1 MTWKRAAAGG
11 VVFAICLMSVARASA
26 QTETGKIAGRI
37 SDEQGGALPGVA
49 ITATAVTTSVSR
61 TTTTDGTGAYLF
73 ANVQPAEYEIKAELS
88 GFRTVIARTTVAVGA
103 AVTVD
108 VKLPIGGLEETVHV
122 APQESSINVRTAEMT
137 TTISQTQLR
146 ELPTITR
153 NPYAL
158 AELAGTASDQDP
170 SGRGAGI
177 SLNGLRGASTN
188 VLLDGA
194 ANNDE
199 FVGAVGQSVPLDA
212 VQEFS
217 VIANGFGAQYGRA
230 TGGIVNVLVKSGTNQ
245 LRGSAYEFFRDDK
258 LATNTFDNKARGID
272 KSPFSRH
279 QYGGSLGG
287 PIKRD
292 KAFFFGNVEDIRVRS
307 NTSNIAWVP
316 TPQFIAAS
324 APATQNFFNAYHLV
338 APVSGPTLTRGD
350 ISGVTAD
357 GPFAALPADLPIFG
371 QVQQRLPT
379 DAGGG
384 IPQDTLL
391 AVGKVD
397 VALKPGMTFYARY
410 SLEHSNFLDGS
421 VSNNPWAGFNTGQLT
436 NNHNMLASLTNVWS
450 PHFTTQSKAVFNRLE
465 TQQPLNPGPISPTLY
480 MRSSLT
486 SIDNVN
492 VALPGYLPFA
502 PATAIPVG
510 GPQNF
515 LQLYE
520 DATRVMGR
528 HELRFGGAFTRLL
541 DDRTFGAFETSNE
554 TLGATLGEALDNLV
568 RGQIRQFQG
577 AVDPQGHF
585 PGEARQPSARRAELH
600 AEQPLQRVGGLRER
614 RLARGAAPDGRTS
627 GCATSTSACSTTRIR
642 ASTPTSIPAPERT
655 SSSSCAAAR
664 CRSRRTARSGACGR
678 PTRTTSRRAS
688 ASPGTSSVTGTR
700 ACAAATG
707 SATSG
712 TSTTS
717 RSTSSRIRRTMA
729 VVSLVA
735 GTDVPSLPLTADNA
749 GPLAGTGSITL
760 PRTSLRFVDP
770 NIKTAY
776 AHLWNASFQRELF
789 RTFTASV
796 DYTGS
801 AGRQLYTI
809 GDVNAPGSGAAYLGD
824 LSNGPLGRVN
834 RQYSNLNRRTNG
846 GVSRY
851 DALVLGLDA
860 RRVGSTGL
868 SFTTRYTY
876 GHTKDNLSTT
886 FSESNNNFNLGLLD
900 PFDPRLDYGDADYD
914 IRHRFTGG
922 FVWELP
928 WLRQSTGVVHA
939 LAAGWQVASAVKMQT
954 GAPFTVYDCT
964 NATTRCMRLSVQPG
978 LNRTPACDA
987 RVDRRSELVRLS
999 RPGEPGRRHRQLR
1012 ESPDR
1017 HVRLRTVPVEH
1028 GRPERFPCAGPV
1040 ERGRDLL
1047 EACRHGRRPRPA
1059 AAPRDVQPL
1068 QPRQPVRPA
1077 GRSGRELVD
1086 ADPRLPRRHGSAR
1099 RRGSRGR
1106 PAPDSAR
1113 HPLRFLTEG
1122 LRPSDSPTRA
1132 LARRFAGSLR
1142 SRGSLA
1148 AARSLTSYPGA
1159 LAPRTPHTRSRSPLR
1174 RLAPIAWLTRY
1185 RSFADVC
1192 PRGFAPRTPR
1202 HALSLAASP
1211 ARSDRVAR
1219 SLPLVR

>member
-1 MTWKRAAAGG
+1 MTWKRAAGG
-11 VVFAICLMSVARASA
+11 GMVLAMWLLSAIGASA
-26 QTETGKIAGRI
+26 QTETGRIAGRI
-37 SDEQGGALPGVA
+37 VDEQGGALPGVTV
-49 ITATAVTTSVSR
+49 TATAVKTTVTR
-61 TTTTDGTGAYLF
+61 MTTTDGGGAYLF

-88 GFRTVIARTTVAVGA
+88 GFRTVIARTTVGVGA
-103 AVTVD
+103 AMTVD
-108 VKLPIGGLEETVHV
+108 VKLPIGGLEETVRV
-122 APQESSINVRTAEMT
+122 APQESSINVRTPEMT

-199 FVGAVGQSVPLDA
+199 FVGAVGQAVPLDA

-217 VIANGFGAQYGRA
+217 VIANGFTAQYGRA

-279 QYGGSLGG
+279 QYGGSVGG

-307 NTSNIAWVP
+307 NTSSIAWVP

-324 APATQNFFNAYHLV
+324 APATQNYFNAYHLV
-338 APVSGPTLTRGD
+338 APISGPTLTRGE
-350 ISGVTAD
+350 ISGATPD

-371 QVQQRLPT
+371 QVQQRLPI

-384 IPQDTLL
+384 TPQDTVL

-410 SLEHSNFLDGS
+410 SLEHSNFFDGS

-436 NNHNMLASLTNVWS
+436 NNHNILASLTNVWS
-450 PHFTTQSKAVFNRLE
+450 PRFTTQSKAVFNRLE

-492 VALPGYLPFA
+492 IALPGYLPYA

-520 DATRVMGR
+520 DATRGMGR

-541 DDRTFGAFETSNE
+541 DDRTFGAFATSNE
-554 TLGATLGEALDNLV
+554 TLGATFGEALDNLV
-568 RGQIRQFQG
+568 RGQIRQFQS

-585 PGEARQPSARRAELH
+585 PGEVVNLPLSAPNFTRNNRYNEWAVYASDDWRLAPRVTANLGLRYEYYGVQHNSDPRLDSNFYPGVG
-600 AEQPLQRVGGLRER
+600 ANAFEQLRNGTVQIAQDSPVGGLWAPDKNN
-614 RLARGAAPDGRTS
+614 LAPRVGLAWDVFGDGRTS
-627 GCATSTSACSTTRIR
+627 LRGSYGIGY
-642 ASTPTSIPAPERT
+642 ERNFNN
-655 SSSSCAAAR
+655 
-664 CRSRRTARSGACGR
+664 
-678 PTRTTSRRAS
+678 
-688 ASPGTSSVTGTR
+688 VTFNVIQNPPN
-700 ACAAATG
+700 
-707 SATSG
+707 S
-712 TSTTS
+712 
-717 RSTSSRIRRTMA
+717 A

-735 GTDVPSLPLTADNA
+735 GTDVPSIPLTADNA

-770 NIKTAY
+770 DIKTGY
-776 AHLWNASFQRELF
+776 AHLWNVSFQRELF

-801 AGRQLYTI
+801 AGRALYTI
-809 GDVNAPGSGAAYLGD
+809 GDVNAPGSGPAYLGD

-834 RQYSNLNRRTNG
+834 TQYSNLNRRTNG
-846 GVSRY
+846 GESRY

-860 RRVGSTGL
+860 HRVGSTGL

-876 GHTKDNLSTT
+876 GHAKDNLSTT

-900 PFDPRLDYGDADYD
+900 PFNPRLDYGDADYD

-928 WLRQSTGVVHA
+928 WLQQSTGVLHA

-964 NATTRCMRLSVQPG
+964 NANTRCMRLLVQPG
-978 LNRTPACDA
+978 LNRTPGSTLAPTGDPNSFVYLDLANQTAGIGSYANPLTGSSDFGPFPSNMDVRNSFRSPGLWNVDA
-987 RVDRRSELVRLS
+987 IFSKRVHF
-999 RPGEPGRRHRQLR
+999 GGRGLQLR
-1012 ESPDR
+1012 LETYNLFN
-1017 HVRLRTVPVEH
+1017 HANLFVRQDAVDVSASTQILA
-1028 GRPERFPCAGPV
+1028 F
-1040 ERGRDLL
+1040 RGDT
-1047 EACRHGRRPRPA
+1047 G
-1059 AAPRDVQPL
+1059 PRDGAVQGDG
-1068 QPRQPVRPA
+1068 Q
-1077 GRSGRELVD
+1077 
-1086 ADPRLPRRHGSAR
+1086 RRIQLGI
-1099 RRGSRGR
+1099 
-1106 PAPDSAR
+1106 
-1113 HPLRFLTEG
+1113 RF
-1122 LRPSDSPTRA
+1122 D
-1132 LARRFAGSLR
+1132 F
-1142 SRGSLA
+1142 
-1148 AARSLTSYPGA
+1148 
-1159 LAPRTPHTRSRSPLR
+1159 
-1174 RLAPIAWLTRY
+1174 
-1185 RSFADVC
+1185 
-1192 PRGFAPRTPR
+1192 
-1202 HALSLAASP
+1202 
-1211 ARSDRVAR
+1211 
-1219 SLPLVR
+1219 

>member
-1 MTWKRAAAGG
+1 
-11 VVFAICLMSVARASA
+11 
-26 QTETGKIAGRI
+26 
-37 SDEQGGALPGVA
+37 
-49 ITATAVTTSVSR
+49 VSR

-108 VKLPIGGLEETVHV
+108 VKLPIGGLEETVRV
-122 APQESSINVRTAEMT
+122 APQESSINLRTAEMT

-324 APATQNFFNAYHLV
+324 APATQSFFNAYHLV
-338 APVSGPTLTRGD
+338 APISGPTLTRGD

-371 QVQQRLPT
+371 QVQQHLPT

-397 VALKPGMTFYARY
+397 VALKPGMTFFARY

-421 VSNNPWAGFNTGQLT
+421 VSNNPWAGFNTGQST
-436 NNHNMLASLTNVWS
+436 NNHNMLASLTTVWS

-465 TQQPLNPGPISPTLY
+465 TRQPLNPGPISPTLY

-585 PGEARQPSARRAELH
+585 PGEAVNLPLGAPNFTRNNRYNEWAVYASDDWRVAPRVTANLGLRYEYYGVQHNADPRLDSNFYPGAGAN
-600 AEQPLQRVGGLRER
+600 AFEQIRNGSVQIAPDSPVGGLWAPDKNNFAPRV
-614 RLARGAAPDGRTS
+614 GAAWDVTGDGRTS
-627 GCATSTSACSTTRIR
+627 LRGSYGIGY
-642 ASTPTSIPAPERT
+642 ERNFNN
-655 SSSSCAAAR
+655 
-664 CRSRRTARSGACGR
+664 
-678 PTRTTSRRAS
+678 
-688 ASPGTSSVTGTR
+688 VTFNVIQNPPNT
-700 ACAAATG
+700 
-707 SATSG
+707 
-712 TSTTS
+712 
-717 RSTSSRIRRTMA
+717 A

-735 GTDVPSLPLTADNA
+735 GTDVATIPLTADNA

-776 AHLWNASFQRELF
+776 AHLWNVSFQRELF

-809 GDVNAPGSGAAYLGD
+809 GDVNSPGSAAAYLGD

-846 GVSRY
+846 GTSRY
-851 DALVLGLDA
+851 DAVVLGLDS
-860 RRVGSTGL
+860 RGVGSTGL

-876 GHTKDNLSTT
+876 GHAKDNLSTA
-886 FSESNNNFNLGLLD
+886 FSEANNNFNLGLLD
-900 PFDPRLDYGDADYD
+900 PFDPQLDYGDADYD

-928 WLRQSTGVVHA
+928 WARQTTGVLHA
-939 LAAGWQVASAVKMQT
+939 LASGWQVASAVKIQT

-964 NATTRCMRLSVQPG
+964 DANLRCMRLLVQPG
-978 LNRTPACDA
+978 LNRTPSSTLAPSGDPNSFVYLDLANQAAGIGSYANALTGTSDFGPFPSNMDLRNGFRAPGLWNVDA
-987 RVDRRSELVRLS
+987 VFSKRV
-999 RPGEPGRRHRQLR
+999 GMGGGRALQLR
-1012 ESPDR
+1012 LETYNLFN
-1017 HVRLRTVPVEH
+1017 HANLFVRQDGVDVSSSTQILA
-1028 GRPERFPCAGPV
+1028 F
-1040 ERGRDLL
+1040 RGDT
-1047 EACRHGRRPRPA
+1047 G
-1059 AAPRDVQPL
+1059 PRDGAVQGDG
-1068 QPRQPVRPA
+1068 Q
-1077 GRSGRELVD
+1077 
-1086 ADPRLPRRHGSAR
+1086 RRIQLGI
-1099 RRGSRGR
+1099 
-1106 PAPDSAR
+1106 
-1113 HPLRFLTEG
+1113 RF
-1122 LRPSDSPTRA
+1122 D
-1132 LARRFAGSLR
+1132 F
-1142 SRGSLA
+1142 
-1148 AARSLTSYPGA
+1148 
-1159 LAPRTPHTRSRSPLR
+1159 
-1174 RLAPIAWLTRY
+1174 
-1185 RSFADVC
+1185 
-1192 PRGFAPRTPR
+1192 
-1202 HALSLAASP
+1202 
-1211 ARSDRVAR
+1211 
-1219 SLPLVR
+1219 